1 VEKEVTVTMK
11 LKLTEEEYKGDTF
24 QEFLQTVENGELAQQ
39 LMQEDIDL
47 IDIKVTAKVN
57 K

>member
-11 LKLTEEEYKGDTF
+11 LKLTNEEYGGDTF
-24 QEFLQTVENGELAQQ
+24 QEFLQTVESGELAQQ

-47 IDIKVTAKVN
+47 IDIKVTVKVN

>member
-1 VEKEVTVTMK
+1 MEREVTVTMK
-11 LKLTEEEYKGDTF
+11 LKLTEEEYSGDTF

>member
-1 VEKEVTVTMK
+1 MK
-11 LKLTEEEYKGDTF
+11 LKLTEEEYNGDTF
-24 QEFLQTVENGELAQQ
+24 QEFLQTVESGELAQQ

-47 IDIKVTAKVN
+47 IDIKVTAKIS

>member
-1 VEKEVTVTMK
+1 VEREVTVTMK
-11 LKLTEEEYKGDTF
+11 LKLTEEEYSGDTF

>member
-1 VEKEVTVTMK
+1 MK
-11 LKLTEEEYKGDTF
+11 LKLTNEEYGGDTF
-24 QEFLQTVENGELAQQ
+24 QEFLQTVESGELAQQ

-47 IDIKVTAKVN
+47 IDIKVTVKVN